1 MTLYLIGANH
11 RTAPLAVRER
21 LVFPP
26 EDQDRSLAHLLQRGP
41 VEEAM
46 ILSTCNR
53 TEVLVQGAGDT
64 VAAVKSFLG
73 EERGFD
79 IDELD
84 RILYVKEDLE
94 AVRHLFRVGAGLDS
108 MILGEPQI
116 LGQLKAA
123 YETAAGGLGTMMQS
137 LLQRSFAVA
146 KRIRS
151 STEIGRSPV
160 SVAYAAVDLAE
171 KIFGRL
177 DGRSA
182 LVLGAGETAEL
193 ALRHLTAN
201 GIRSVLVANR
211 TYSRAEELAR
221 AFQGEAVPYDAFPAH
236 LERVDILIS
245 STAASEPVLGYEQA
259 IEVIRRRRNRPLF
272 LIDIA
277 VPRDVDPRVNEIDNI
292 YLYDIDDLQ
301 NVADAGLE
309 ERRVAAEQA
318 ERMIE
323 VEVTSYRDWARSR
336 EVSPT
341 IVALRRKLHSLG
353 RGEVERFNG
362 RFRKLPPD
370 QQQAVQELAE
380 SLINKVLHRPIL
392 LLKRSASSPDGAD
405 RIALV
410 RELFG
415 LAPGEEP
422 EGGTETA
429 GEPADGARSD
439 LDKVRG

>member
-1 MTLYLIGANH
+1 MSLYLIGANH
-11 RTAPLAVRER
+11 RTAPLALRER

-26 EDQDRSLAHLLQRGP
+26 DDLQASLARLRQAPP

-53 TEVLVQGAGDT
+53 TEILVEGSDGCGP
-64 VAAVKSFLG
+64 AVRSFLG
-73 EERGFD
+73 EERGFER
-79 IDELD
+79 DELD
-84 RILYVKEDLE
+84 RIVYEKEGFD

-116 LGQLKAA
+116 LGQLKTAYDNAA
-123 YETAAGGLGTMMQS
+123 DGLGTMMQS

-146 KRIRS
+146 KKVRT

-160 SVAYAAVDLAE
+160 SVAYAAVNLAE
-171 KIFGRL
+171 KIFGKL
-177 DGRSA
+177 EGRSV

-193 ALRHLTAN
+193 ALRHLTSN
-201 GIRSVLVANR
+201 GIRSVFVANR
-211 TYSRAEELAR
+211 TYSRAESMAQL
-221 AFQGEAVPYDAFPAH
+221 FQGEAVPYDRFLDR
-236 LERVDILIS
+236 LEQVDILVS
-245 STAASEPVLGYEQA
+245 STAAPEPVLRYEQA
-259 IEVIRRRRNRPLF
+259 TDVIRRRRNRPLF

-277 VPRDVDPRVNEIDNI
+277 VPRDIDPRVNDIDNM

-301 NVADAGLE
+301 HVADAGLE
-309 ERRVAAEQA
+309 ERRVAAEHA

-323 VEVTSYRDWARSR
+323 AEVISYRDWARSR

-341 IVALRRKLHSLG
+341 IVALRSKLHSLG
-353 RGEVERFNG
+353 RGEISRFNG
-362 RFRKLPPD
+362 RFRKLPED
-370 QQQAVQELAE
+370 QQKAVEELAS
-380 SLINKVLHRPIL
+380 SLINKVLHGPIQH
-392 LLKRSASSPDGAD
+392 LKRSATSSDGGD

-422 EGGTETA
+422 EMETETPA
-429 GEPADGARSD
+429 EPEEDAVRDPK
-439 LDKVRG
+439 KVTR

>member
-1 MTLYLIGANH
+1 MTLYLIGASH
-11 RTAPLAVRER
+11 KTAPLAQRER

-26 EDQDRSLAHLLQRGP
+26 DDLPASLVRLQGREP

-53 TEVLVQGAGDT
+53 TEVLVEGTDGS

-73 EERGFD
+73 EERGFGVE
-79 IDELD
+79 ELD
-84 RILYVKEDLE
+84 LIVYVKEGLE

-116 LGQLKAA
+116 LGQLKTA
-123 YETAAGGLGTMMQS
+123 YDAAAGGLGTMMQAV
-137 LLQRSFAVA
+137 LQRSFAVA
-146 KRIRS
+146 KKVRT

-160 SVAYAAVDLAE
+160 SVAYAAVNLAE

-177 DGRSA
+177 EGRSV

-201 GIRSVLVANR
+201 GIRSVFVANR
-211 TYSRAEELAR
+211 TYSRAEAV
-221 AFQGEAVPYDAFPAH
+221 AQTFQGEAVPYDRFLDC
-236 LERVDILIS
+236 LERVDILVS
-245 STAASEPVLGYEQA
+245 STGATEPVLGYEQA
-259 IEVIRRRRNRPLF
+259 GDVIRRRRNRPLF

-277 VPRDVDPRVNEIDNI
+277 VPRDVDPRVNDIDNI

-309 ERRVAAEQA
+309 ERRVAAEHA

-323 VEVTSYRDWARSR
+323 IEVKSYRDWALSR

-341 IVALRRKLHSLG
+341 IVALRTKLHSLG
-353 RGEVERFNG
+353 RGEIDRFNG
-362 RFRKLPPD
+362 RFRKLPAD
-370 QQQAVQELAE
+370 QQQAVEELAS
-380 SLINKVLHRPIL
+380 SLINKVLHGPIQH
-392 LLKRSASSPDGAD
+392 LKKSATSSEGGD
-405 RIALV
+405 RIELV

-415 LAPGEEP
+415 LEPGGEREMDK
-422 EGGTETA
+422 ETQVDP
-429 GEPADGARSD
+429 GDESGSD
-439 LDKVRG
+439 PDRERR